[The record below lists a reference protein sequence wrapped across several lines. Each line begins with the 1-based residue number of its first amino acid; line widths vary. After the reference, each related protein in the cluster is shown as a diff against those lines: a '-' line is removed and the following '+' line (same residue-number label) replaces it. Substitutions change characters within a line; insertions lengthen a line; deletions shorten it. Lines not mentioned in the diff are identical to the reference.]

1 MKSNTLITL
10 LVVAV
15 LASTGAIGCR
25 KKPSRLTN
33 IPGQTGRVPDEG
45 PSGAKPGLGPGSG
58 IDTAPNMN
66 PGGIG
71 TATLDPNMQGVGPSG
86 KDFSNYTA
94 DAARFA
100 AETVYFDFDK
110 SNIKPSELPKIRAVF
125 DAMKSM
131 PTKAV
136 RVEGHT
142 DNRGTEEYNRAL
154 GERRALSVREE
165 LIKMGMNPEMVPT
178 ISYGEDKPVDP
189 ANNEAAWA
197 KNRRA
202 DFILLSPPGAP

>member
-10 LVVAV
+10 LVIAV
-15 LASTGAIGCR
+15 LAASGAIGCR

-33 IPGQTGRVPDEG
+33 IPGLTGRPGDTEPTG
-45 PSGAKPGLGPGSG
+45 PKLGDATGLNN
-58 IDTAPNMN
+58 ANNMGN
-66 PGGIG
+66 TGIG
-71 TATLDPNMQGVGPSG
+71 TADLNDPNKQGVRPSG
-86 KDFSNYTA
+86 MNFDNWTP

-100 AETVYFDFDK
+100 AETVKFDFDK

-131 PTKAV
+131 PGKAV
-136 RVEGHT
+136 KVEGNT

-165 LIKMGMNPEMVPT
+165 LVKMGLNPEMVPT
-178 ISYGEDKPVDP
+178 ISYGEDKPADP
-189 ANNEAAWA
+189 ANNDAAWA
-197 KNRRA
+197 RNRRA
-202 DFILLSPPGAP
+202 DFILLTPPGGQ

>member
-10 LVVAV
+10 LVIAV
-15 LASTGAIGCR
+15 LTTSGAIGCR
-25 KKPSRLTN
+25 KNPSRLTN
-33 IPGQTGRVPDEG
+33 IPGQTGRPGDTEPTG
-45 PSGAKPGLGPGSG
+45 PKMGDATPIGTGNVG
-58 IDTAPNMN
+58 TQ
-66 PGGIG
+66 GIG
-71 TATLDPNMQGVGPSG
+71 ATDLNDPNKQGIRPAGGNFDNWTP
-86 KDFSNYTA
+86 

-100 AETVYFDFDK
+100 AETVHFDFDK

-131 PTKAV
+131 PGNAV
-136 RVEGHT
+136 RVEGNT

-165 LIKMGMNPEMVPT
+165 LVKMGMNPEMVPT
-178 ISYGEDKPVDP
+178 ISFGEDKPVDP

-197 KNRRA
+197 RNRRA
-202 DFILLSPPGAP
+202 DFILLTPPGGK

>member
-10 LVVAV
+10 LVLAV
-15 LASTGAIGCR
+15 LATSGAIGCR

-33 IPGQTGRVPDEG
+33 IPGQTGRPLDEG
-45 PSGAKPGLGPGSG
+45 PGKPIGPGPG
-58 IDTAPNMN
+58 VETGANMGN
-66 PGGIG
+66 TGIG
-71 TATLDPNMQGVGPSG
+71 STDLTNPTMQGVGPSG
-86 KDFSNYTA
+86 KNFDNWTP

-136 RVEGHT
+136 RIEGNT

-165 LIKMGMNPEMVPT
+165 LVKMGMNPEMVPT
-178 ISYGEDKPVDP
+178 ISYGEDKPADP

-202 DFILLSPPGAP
+202 DFILLTPPGAP